1 MEKLISL
8 SNREGILYKY
18 KAKKGGERIL
28 NSHKSVTESGK
39 DELYYPKVNTLK
51 LNNTTMHEIIFW

>member
-8 SNREGILYKY
+8 SNGEGILYKY
-18 KAKKGGERIL
+18 TAKEVGERIL

-39 DELYYPKVNTLK
+39 DEPYCPEVNTLK
-51 LNNTTMHEIIFW
+51 LNNTTMCEIIFW